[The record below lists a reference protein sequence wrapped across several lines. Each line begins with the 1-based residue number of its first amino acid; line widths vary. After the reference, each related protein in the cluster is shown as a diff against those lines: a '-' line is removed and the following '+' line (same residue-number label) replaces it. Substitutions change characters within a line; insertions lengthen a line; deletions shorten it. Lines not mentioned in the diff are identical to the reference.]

1 MVILV
6 IIADVRVV
14 VLLVVVWS
22 CDISSRK
29 GIYGSSVYNRVV
41 GIVNI
46 VSV

>member
-14 VLLVVVWS
+14 ILLVVVWL

-29 GIYGSSVYNRVV
+29 GIYGSSCNGVV